1 MSDKDNYRKARPVF
15 IGDVTK
21 RDGQVKNVLNDNDK
35 KFANVAKKSLEPF
48 IANRYNMFRDIVGE
62 TTVGGTTTPNM
73 RILDLL
79 EYHVYGEYRLSGP
92 SNNPPATTLALGF
105 TRPDSPVPRNDDPR
119 DLIESGRSFDQFR
132 DFASSG
138 INTEV
143 GGAVVRSTYFD
154 SVLSRSDPGS
164 MFFLPSLGTAVMSLI
179 PFTDAWPTSLRKYF
193 LGNPNNQ
200 KGGRIPELFNKLV
213 YNSNED
219 DNRKLSPNGNPR
231 DLLRAPWFEEA
242 NTNGNADFDAVLY
255 EAYGGVTPAV
265 FAGNEINMF
274 FISWAN
280 HFMNHPDIQNMNE
293 TDRDAFTQLI
303 AQCALRATYTT
314 RRQGLTKAQ
323 ADSFNFGGGGPPAT
337 DAFLNGLNHTDG
349 ASMNIYGACDEFFRF
364 LEEGPAAADPYAGKI
379 VTFDDS
385 TTYYNR
391 LFVEHKV
398 PDTNSDDSGQVVMD
412 TLQTGLWN
420 WIRHPNYEFEVDGEM
435 EVGWS
440 PDGEW
445 LVTGGDGVGGYE
457 LSQRGYE
464 YEFPEG
470 MDATNSDP
478 IGLGGEITYKLE
490 FGIPERNR
498 DEQIISTNWD
508 ASGEEEVAL
517 TSTNN
522 APSLILAS
530 RILIDSY
537 FEMES
542 HLQLVLNS
550 TKISF
555 NRYSKEYNTV
565 DGTIVTAAVAP
576 AVDMFYTTGGKGK
589 KQVAEFLAEQ
599 RATIMSGI
607 VASYLALSGDSQ
619 VRKLYEQDLKEL
631 EIGWYS
637 ETIVQRLLQ
646 ARRETPVQSAMAEI
660 RAEPYPASGGVMALQ
675 LISPQTVLRKMDV
688 PTLRLIMEE
697 YFGAFYESLARVAE
711 RLDTGP
717 QKKKKGK
724 KGKQKKL
731 VDRMWDTVE
740 ATIVQILSLEGVR
753 PDELWREAF
762 RAVENARNA
771 PGANRTAPLLPPSWA
786 GTVFREQ
793 LTRDPRL
800 MGTTPD
806 VPRNITLFKTYVAFL
821 RKSYG
826 TNYALIAALLTAFQR
841 TSSRQITDIE
851 ELRRF
856 FTERLKDDEKFK
868 IKNEGIPAYRMFV
881 LICRRVLSAP
891 NRQLALMLPEEAAP
905 PSEIAIP
912 VGAEGSELRDGLLV
926 SGQRPIPVRA
936 NPSTSILRPDGGV

>member
-62 TTVGGTTTPNM
+62 TTVGDTTTGNA

-79 EYHVYGEYRLSGP
+79 EYHVYGEYRLSGE
-92 SNNPPATTLALGF
+92 SINPPATTLALGF
-105 TRPDSPVPRNDDPR
+105 ARPDSPVPRNDDPR
-119 DLIESGRSFDQFR
+119 DIIESAQSYDQFR
-132 DFASSG
+132 DFATSG

-200 KGGRIPELFNKLV
+200 KGGRIPELFNKLI
-213 YNSNED
+213 YNVNED
-219 DNRKLSPNGNPR
+219 DNRKLSPDGNPR
-231 DLLRAPWFEEA
+231 DLFRAPWFEET
-242 NTNGNADFDAVLY
+242 NTNGNADFESVVL
-255 EAYGGVTPAV
+255 EAYGGGLYPPV
-265 FAGNEINMF
+265 FDGNEINMF
-274 FISWAN
+274 FISWAH
-280 HFMNHPDIQNMNE
+280 HFMNHRDLRNMEVSERN
-293 TDRDAFTQLI
+293 AFTQQI

-314 RRQGLTKAQ
+314 RRQGLTQAQ

-364 LEEGPAAADPYAGKI
+364 LEEGIAAADPYVGKI

-391 LFVEHKV
+391 LFVENKV
-398 PDTNSDDSGQVVMD
+398 PYTNSDDSGQDVMNG
-412 TLQTGLWN
+412 LQPELWN
-420 WIRHPNYEFEVDGEM
+420 WIRHPNYEFEIDGEM

-445 LVTGGDGVGGYE
+445 LVTGRDGAGRYT
-457 LSQRGYE
+457 LAQSGYE
-464 YEFPEG
+464 YTFPDG

-478 IGLGGEITYKLE
+478 NGLGGEIIYRLT

-498 DEQIISTNWD
+498 GEQIISTDWD
-508 ASGEEEVAL
+508 ASDEEEVAL

-522 APSLILAS
+522 SPSLILAS

-555 NRYSKEYNTV
+555 NRFSKEYNSV
-565 DGTIVTAAVAP
+565 EVERDIAQA
-576 AVDMFYTTGGKGK
+576 DMFYTTSGKGK

-607 VASYLALSGDSQ
+607 IASYLALSGDSQ

-631 EIGWYS
+631 EVGWYS

-646 ARRETPVQSAMAEI
+646 ARRETPVQSVMAEI
-660 RAEPYPASGGVMALQ
+660 RAEPFPADPSVVQSVQ
-675 LISPQTVLRKMDV
+675 LVSPQTVLRKMDV

-697 YFGAFYESLARVAE
+697 YFGAFYNRLATIAE

-762 RAVENARNA
+762 RAVE
-771 PGANRTAPLLPPSWA
+771 ANRPSAAVPLLPPSWA

-806 VPRNITLFKTYVAFL
+806 VPRNVTLFKTYVAFL

-826 TNYALIAALLTAFQR
+826 TNYTLIAALLTAFQR

-868 IKNEGIPAYRMFV
+868 IKNEGIPSYRMFV

-891 NRQLALMLPEEAAP
+891 NRELALMLPEAVGPSP
-905 PSEIAIP
+905 PIVVPA
-912 VGAEGSELRDGLLV
+912 GTDGDELRDGLLV
-926 SGQRPIPVRA
+926 SGQQAVPVLT

>member
-1 MSDKDNYRKARPVF
+1 MSDNDNYRKARPVF

-35 KFANVAKKSLEPF
+35 KFANAAKKSLEPF
-48 IANRYNMFRDIVGE
+48 IANRYNMFRDNVGN
-62 TTVGGTTTPNM
+62 GNM

-79 EYHVYGEYRLSGP
+79 EYHVYGEYRLSGLVMDP
-92 SNNPPATTLALGF
+92 SVDPTQLGLGF
-105 TRPDSPVPRNDDPR
+105 ARPSFLAPRGGDPR
-119 DLIESGRSFDQFR
+119 TYVERASVYDQFTN
-132 DFASSG
+132 FTNAG
-138 INTEV
+138 LMV
-143 GGAVVRSTYFD
+143 STGSMSVQSDYFD
-154 SVLSRSDPGS
+154 SVLNRSDPGM
-164 MFFLPSLGTAVMSLI
+164 MFFLPSLGTAIMSLV
-179 PFTDAWPTSLRKYF
+179 PFTTAWPTSLRKYF
-193 LGNPNNQ
+193 VGNTNNQ
-200 KGGRIPELFNKLV
+200 KGGRIPELFNKLIF
-213 YNSNED
+213 NANED
-219 DNRKLSPNGNPR
+219 DNRKLSPDGEAR
-231 DLLRAPWFEEA
+231 VLYRAPWFEDA
-242 NTNGNADFDAVLY
+242 NTDGAVRPIFDAVASR
-255 EAYGGVTPAV
+255 AYGGPVPDV
-265 FAGNEINMF
+265 FRAREINMF
-274 FISWAN
+274 FISWA
-280 HFMNHPDIQNMNE
+280 HAITTSSDFGNMNDA
-293 TDRDAFTQLI
+293 DRAAIRRAVCQDAM
-303 AQCALRATYTT
+303 RATFTT
-314 RRQGLTKAQ
+314 RKNGLTQAQ
-323 ADSFNFGGGGPPAT
+323 AESFRFEAGGPPNT
-337 DAFLNGLNHTDG
+337 DAFLNGLNYTDG
-349 ASMNIYGACDEFFRF
+349 TSVNIYGACDEFFRF
-364 LEEGPAAADPYAGKI
+364 LEGIGAADPYIGKA

-391 LFVEHKV
+391 LFVENKV
-398 PDTNSDDSGQVVMD
+398 PYTNSNDSGQDVMNG
-412 TLQTGLWN
+412 LQPELWN

-445 LVTGGDGVGGYE
+445 LVTGRDGGGRYT
-457 LSQRGYE
+457 LSQSGYE

-470 MDATNSDP
+470 MDAANSEP
-478 IGLGGEITYKLE
+478 IGLGGEIIYQLN

-498 DEQIISTNWD
+498 GEQIISTDWD

-517 TSTNN
+517 TSANSSP
-522 APSLILAS
+522 ALILAS
-530 RILIDSY
+530 RILIDAY

-550 TKISF
+550 TKITF
-555 NRYSKEYNTV
+555 NRFSKEYNTV
-565 DGTIVTAAVAP
+565 DDTIAP
-576 AVDMFYTTGGKGK
+576 AAANMFYTTGGKGK

-599 RATIMSGI
+599 RATIMGGV

-619 VRKLYEQDLKEL
+619 IRKVYEQNLKEL
-631 EIGWYS
+631 EIAWYS
-637 ETIVQRLLQ
+637 ETVVQRLMQ
-646 ARRETPVQSAMAEI
+646 ARQEMPVQSAMAEI
-660 RAEPYPASGGVMALQ
+660 RAEPFPAPAGVQSLQ
-675 LISPQTVLRKMDV
+675 LIQPQTVLRKLDV
-688 PTLRLIMEE
+688 PTLRVIMEE
-697 YFGAFYESLARVAE
+697 YFGAFYNRLAEVAE

-724 KGKQKKL
+724 KGKQKQL
-731 VDRMWDTVE
+731 VERMWDTVE

-753 PDELWREAF
+753 PDELWRETF
-762 RAVENARNA
+762 RAVE
-771 PGANRTAPLLPPSWA
+771 ANRSSAAVPLLPPSWA

-881 LICRRVLSAP
+881 LICRSILSSSD
-891 NRQLALMLPEEAAP
+891 RQLALMIPEQAP
-905 PSEIAIP
+905 SPTDF
-912 VGAEGSELRDGLLV
+912 VGDRLDPALVAPELQQGVFVAGD
-926 SGQRPIPVRA
+926 QPIRA